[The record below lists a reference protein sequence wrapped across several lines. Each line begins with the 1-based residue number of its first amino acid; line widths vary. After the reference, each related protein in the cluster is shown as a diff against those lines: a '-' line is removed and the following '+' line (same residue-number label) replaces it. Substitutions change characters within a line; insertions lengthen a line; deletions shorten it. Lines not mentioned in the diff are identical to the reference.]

1 MTRVSEG
8 LLPVNEAT
16 CKAAVAKILRAE
28 IVPRGGVVYRH
39 EDQFTGGIPDLSANL
54 DGRTVWA
61 EFKLDRPGKRSLL
74 TVLQKDALTRLQGL
88 EVHYGLPRVGPLSV
102 VVRDYRSGEILAN
115 AAGRPA
121 AVHRVVAAAILDRL
135 EAR

>member
-1 MTRVSEG
+1 M
-8 LLPVNEAT
+8 NEAT
-16 CKAAVAKILRAE
+16 CKAALCRLLRE
-28 IVPRGGVVYRH
+28 SVVPRGGIVYRH
-39 EDQFTGGIPDLSANL
+39 EDTFTGGIPDLSANV

-74 TVLQKDALTRLQGL
+74 TVLQKDALSRLQGL

-102 VVRDYRSGEILAN
+102 VVRDHRTGDVLAH

-135 EAR
+135 EARQ